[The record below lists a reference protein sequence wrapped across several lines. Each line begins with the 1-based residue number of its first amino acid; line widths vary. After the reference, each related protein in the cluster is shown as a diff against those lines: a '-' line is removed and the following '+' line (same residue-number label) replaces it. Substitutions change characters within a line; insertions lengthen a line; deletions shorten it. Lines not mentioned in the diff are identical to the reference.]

1 MANKK
6 EIKTV
11 LLFTPQKVLQGEI
24 LKVLHIVKDKT
35 INYQTEVF
43 TPQVIRRYFDYLPT
57 IVKEILREF
66 TAENLQEIN
75 NSIQLKYKQGRSGIG
90 FEQFYNKAFERALY
104 DKMVRLK
111 PFLRIINWYHEKW
124 GNNNP
129 VTAPCSFSSYSPKL
143 QFDVVKE
150 SSKLSVEPV
159 VVINGTAYNLKEFN
173 RNCFFIEQNN
183 EYFLLSFKDSQTLN
197 WLMAANA
204 SQYSNDPQAL
214 AETILAELEEDYT
227 VNRNGFF
234 EQHIVETKPVNQVML
249 SEISGSFLVLTPQW
263 LYDGFVAEGRCV
275 ESFEVTRG
283 GAAFVIKRD
292 KKQEAAFVQLLVGL
306 HPNFVKQLN
315 GYYYLGFADAQK
327 KQWFLKAY
335 HLLLDSNIEVVGM
348 DMLKHFR
355 YSSHKPVTKVTIEK
369 NDSNTLALQ
378 FSLTF
383 GAEEVPL
390 QALQKMLLSGQKAI
404 LLKDG
409 SLGIVG
415 EEWVQ
420 QYGTIIKHGKVANKH
435 IEVARWMALTEEK
448 TQPEQQVL
456 KPNINKEWWQ
466 QWQQWQKEEVVLFK
480 VPLLV
485 NATLRQYQQKGF
497 EWMVLLAKAG
507 AGACLADDMGLG
519 KTLQTISFFAYRLE
533 QSANE
538 KYLVVCPSSLVYNW
552 AAELEKFAPHI
563 KTIIYHGVQR
573 NLEDIGLEENK
584 VVITTYGTLRSDIEK
599 IAAIHF
605 DVIVIDESHNIKNPA
620 ALITRA
626 VNKLQST
633 MRIALSGT
641 PVMNNTFDLYAQ
653 LSFLLP
659 GMFGSREFFKR
670 EYADAI
676 DNEQDVDKIKALQRL
691 TAPFILRRTKEQV
704 ATDLPEKTESILWCE
719 MGGSQKMLYESIR
732 ENVRDSVF
740 LDIKQNGFNKG
751 KLSVINGMLKL
762 RQVCNSSALLKEED
776 EQPKRYDSI
785 KLDMLAEEL
794 QQIVQAHKALVFSQ
808 FTSMLDLI
816 EARLQKEKI
825 VYCRLDGSTPIEK
838 RQQLVNDFQQ
848 IDSAEKVFLISLK
861 AGNAGL
867 NLTAAD
873 YVFIIDPWWNTAVEQ
888 QAIDRTHRIGQLKNV
903 FAYKLICK
911 DTIEEKIIQL
921 QQRKKK
927 LAAELI
933 GEEEGFVKALSED
946 DIDFLFS

>member
-1 MANKK
+1 M
-6 EIKTV
+6 
-11 LLFTPQKVLQGEI
+11 
-24 LKVLHIVKDKT
+24 
-35 INYQTEVF
+35 
-43 TPQVIRRYFDYLPT
+43 
-57 IVKEILREF
+57 
-66 TAENLQEIN
+66 
-75 NSIQLKYKQGRSGIG
+75 
-90 FEQFYNKAFERALY
+90 
-104 DKMVRLK
+104 
-111 PFLRIINWYHEKW
+111 
-124 GNNNP
+124 
-129 VTAPCSFSSYSPKL
+129 
-143 QFDVVKE
+143 
-150 SSKLSVEPV
+150 
-159 VVINGTAYNLKEFN
+159 
-173 RNCFFIEQNN
+173 
-183 EYFLLSFKDSQTLN
+183 
-197 WLMAANA
+197 
-204 SQYSNDPQAL
+204 
-214 AETILAELEEDYT
+214 
-227 VNRNGFF
+227 
-234 EQHIVETKPVNQVML
+234 
-249 SEISGSFLVLTPQW
+249 
-263 LYDGFVAEGRCV
+263 
-275 ESFEVTRG
+275 
-283 GAAFVIKRD
+283 
-292 KKQEAAFVQLLVGL
+292 
-306 HPNFVKQLN
+306 
-315 GYYYLGFADAQK
+315 
-327 KQWFLKAY
+327 
-335 HLLLDSNIEVVGM
+335 
-348 DMLKHFR
+348 
-355 YSSHKPVTKVTIEK
+355 
-369 NDSNTLALQ
+369 
-378 FSLTF
+378 
-383 GAEEVPL
+383 
-390 QALQKMLLSGQKAI
+390 
-404 LLKDG
+404 
-409 SLGIVG
+409 
-415 EEWVQ
+415 
-420 QYGTIIKHGKVANKH
+420 
-435 IEVARWMALTEEK
+435 
-448 TQPEQQVL
+448 
-456 KPNINKEWWQ
+456 
-466 QWQQWQKEEVVLFK
+466 
-480 VPLLV
+480 
-485 NATLRQYQQKGF
+485 
-497 EWMVLLAKAG
+497 
-507 AGACLADDMGLG
+507 
-519 KTLQTISFFAYRLE
+519 
-533 QSANE
+533 
-538 KYLVVCPSSLVYNW
+538 
-552 AAELEKFAPHI
+552 
-563 KTIIYHGVQR
+563 
-573 NLEDIGLEENK
+573 EENK